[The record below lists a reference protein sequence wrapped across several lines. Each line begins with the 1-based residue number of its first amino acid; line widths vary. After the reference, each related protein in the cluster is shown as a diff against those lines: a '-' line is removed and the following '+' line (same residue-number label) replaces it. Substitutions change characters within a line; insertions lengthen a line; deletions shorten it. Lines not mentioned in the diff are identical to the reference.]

1 MMEKITKATAV
12 YSGGNIYLYYAELEN
27 KQYIMGDE
35 DWLIVVDKNPLEN
48 EQTYE
53 DSGYYEWQ
61 EEHLVK
67 QIPEEEY
74 QEVLNKI
81 LEAIFD
87 GKIIEEYKN
96 FLISDL
102 EDRYKK

>member
-1 MMEKITKATAV
+1 MEKITKATAV

-27 KQYIMGDE
+27 KQYIMGDD
-35 DWLIVVDKNPLEN
+35 DWLIVVDSDPLAN
-48 EQTYE
+48 EETYE
-53 DSGYYEWQ
+53 ESGYYEWQ

-67 QIPEEEY
+67 QIPEKEY

-87 GKIIEEYKN
+87 GKIIEEYI
-96 FLISDL
+96 IS
-102 EDRYKK
+102 YA

>member
-1 MMEKITKATAV
+1 MEKITKATAV

-27 KQYIMGDE
+27 KQYIMGDD
-35 DWLIVVDKNPLEN
+35 DWLIVVDSDPLEN
-48 EQTYE
+48 EQVYE

-87 GKIIEEYKN
+87 GKIIEEYRN
-96 FLISDL
+96 FLIGDL